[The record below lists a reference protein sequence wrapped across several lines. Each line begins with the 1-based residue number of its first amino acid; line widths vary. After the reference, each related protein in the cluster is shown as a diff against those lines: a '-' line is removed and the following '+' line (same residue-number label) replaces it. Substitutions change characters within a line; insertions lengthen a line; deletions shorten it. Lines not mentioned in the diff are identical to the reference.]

1 MKYLRFTYVD
11 QKTKLSY
18 QTEASFNG
26 SMFPEVIGLQYVFAL
41 ESAYPTNVPHFFG
54 TCPDDSDTK
63 VEGVLAVLTQLE
75 WEAWQMFEMGT
86 RPSAPANIKKA
97 RNDELAKTDWTQLA
111 DSSADKA
118 AWALYRQALRDLP
131 QQSSFPDQ
139 ITWPIKPGA
148 PT

>member
-18 QTEASFNG
+18 QTEESFNG

-41 ESAYPTNVPHFFG
+41 ESAYPTRVPHFFG
-54 TCPDDSDTK
+54 TCPDDSDTN
-63 VEGVLAVLTQLE
+63 VEGVLEVLQKET
-75 WEAWQMFEMGT
+75 WEVIQSMEMSL
-86 RPSAPANIKKA
+86 RHNSPRNIKKA

-118 AWALYRQALRDLP
+118 AWAIYRQALRDLP
-131 QQSSFPDQ
+131 QQSNFPDQ
-139 ITWPIKPGA
+139 ISWPTKPGA

>member
-18 QTEASFNG
+18 QTEESFNG

-41 ESAYPTNVPHFFG
+41 ESAYPTRVPHFFG
-54 TCPDDSDTK
+54 TCPDDSDTNVK
-63 VEGVLAVLTQLE
+63 GVLEALQKETWEVIQSLE
-75 WEAWQMFEMGT
+75 MSL
-86 RPSAPANIKKA
+86 RPNSPRNIKKA

-139 ITWPIKPGA
+139 ITWPTKPGVS
-148 PT
+148 T